1 MGCLVHAELIE
12 HISDEQVSHI
22 IGFFNHNPGCS
33 SVVLTRIP
41 LIPLHPHVYEIMLQQ
56 LHSGA
61 RYVSLNSRHIIFT
74 YHKYDPQCCCHS
86 FKNLDD
92 KEQCILWHMDPNI
105 SHNASNI
112 WYEFLPCDGTHLYHL
127 FNKSLGI
134 DVTICPEQN
143 LHNWLNPLSL
153 HYNHRFAVW
162 SSTTKHVH
170 SRVNASK
177 SVFPPQK
184 WMQWHGNMPMGTNW
198 FSMVHLVF
206 APHTFFYLL
215 PWALMNTGKGFHW
228 PLSYFQ
234 PLQETKQHVQA
245 TIRRSFVSF
254 FTHGNH
260 IFPMA
265 KPHFFIPLLQS
276 PKLTPKSRGPFKM
289 SGQLFGGCSVS
300 FIFDNVGPIVT
311 RNWSLGRILIF
322 GSSMYVEGHSS

>member
-1 MGCLVHAELIE
+1 MSMRSCSNSCTVVQGMLVLIQGTLFLL
-12 HISDEQVSHI
+12 ITSMI
-22 IGFFNHNPGCS
+22 L
-33 SVVLTRIP
+33 SVAAI
-41 LIPLHPHVYEIMLQQ
+41 
-56 LHSGA
+56 HS
-61 RYVSLNSRHIIFT
+61 
-74 YHKYDPQCCCHS
+74 
-86 FKNLDD
+86 KNLDD
-92 KEQCILWHMDPNI
+92 KEQCILWHMNPKI

-143 LHNWLNPLSL
+143 LHNWLNLLSL

-184 WMQWHGNMPMGTNW
+184 WMQWHGNMPMGTNLILDGTFGVCSSHLLLFISMGIDEHRKGVPLTPFL
-198 FSMVHLVF
+198 FS
-206 APHTFFYLL
+206 AP
-215 PWALMNTGKGFHW
+215 TGN
-228 PLSYFQ
+228 
-234 PLQETKQHVQA
+234 QA
-245 TIRRSFVSF
+245 TCAGYNQEVLCELL
-254 FTHGNH
+254 THGNH

-276 PKLTPKSRGPFKM
+276 PTLTPKSRGPFKM

-300 FIFDNVGPIVT
+300 FIFNNVGPIVT

-322 GSSMYVEGHSS
+322 GDSMYVEGHLS